1 MNISFGSSTMAGL
14 LGERAC
20 SLENFSGNPC
30 TGFRIGQRMVVVFEI
45 KTATFGHS
53 VELMIGQLLTEC
65 ATGGST
71 GAIEGVFRIIHVV
84 GIENGTETR
93 FVERA
98 VVRHKGEV
106 FGQMRTQF
114 LPNFGKRTGLPR
126 ILLRQP
132 VHCCGVLGVEVGNRL
147 DQAVILVYDFAVAH
161 HNDADTAHTAA
172 IAVGCLKINGD
183 KIFHQ
188 TIVLVKGAEINPMN
202 EEASSRS
209 SGVKNLG
216 RGAAGELWLLLFS
229 GRAVQGKDTFT
240 SSDVYREN
248 KLYIRQV

>member
-1 MNISFGSSTMAGL
+1 MNISFGSSTMAGF

-20 SLENFSGNPC
+20 SLENLSGNPC

-45 KTATFGHS
+45 KTAPFGHR
-53 VELMIGQLLTEC
+53 VELMIGQLLTKR

-84 GIENGTETR
+84 SIKNGTETR
-93 FVERA
+93 FVKRA
-98 VVRHKGEV
+98 VVRHKGEF

-132 VHCCGVLGVEVGNRL
+132 VHCSGILGVEIGNRL
-147 DQAVILVYDFAVAH
+147 DQTVILVYDFAVAH
-161 HNDADTAHTAA
+161 HNDADTAHTAT
-172 IAVGCLKINGD
+172 IAVGCFKINGD

-188 TIVLVKGAEINPMN
+188 TIVLV
-202 EEASSRS
+202 R
-209 SGVKNLG
+209 
-216 RGAAGELWLLLFS
+216 
-229 GRAVQGKDTFT
+229 
-240 SSDVYREN
+240 
-248 KLYIRQV
+248 